1 MKKIDR
7 YYVSEID
14 KKMAEFNKKNPL
26 SPSQQFEHDKYQKI
40 YQARD
45 HAQEIENEQTIDW
58 GE

>member
-14 KKMAEFNKKNPL
+14 KKMAEFNKSHPL
-26 SPSQQFEHDKYQKI
+26 SASQQFEHDKYQKI
-40 YQARD
+40 YQSRD
-45 HAQEIENEQTIDW
+45 HAQEPTKENTIDW

>member
-14 KKMAEFNKKNPL
+14 KKMAEFNKKHPL
-26 SPSQQFEHDKYQKI
+26 SASQQFEHDKYLKI

-45 HAQEIENEQTIDW
+45 HIVDPTKDEPIDW